1 MGCGTILRPLTVYP
15 NMRDLV
21 TNLIRETESFVTQM
35 DRGQWTLAF
44 IVVVVFG
51 CLCLRGV
58 GNKTNL

>member
-1 MGCGTILRPLTVYP
+1 
-15 NMRDLV
+15 MRDLM

-58 GNKTNL
+58 GNKTNS